1 MKFFFLLCILLP
13 AIFLLTA
20 CGSRQSQIR
29 VDGSP
34 YVDLDTMQ
42 RDEII
47 HLPTGTELT
56 RLELFSLLANER
68 IVYVGEGHDNIYDHQ
83 VELEVIKNLYQRF
96 PDGLAV
102 GFEML
107 AHVNQGKVDLWLAG
121 ELSEDDFIRL
131 FADDWSLAEF
141 VYYREIFAF
150 LKSHQ
155 IPVRALNVS
164 RQGKMVFMQELK
176 SSGKG
181 MDLLKNPKQLLDD
194 PYQEQALQ
202 AMFAGHVEGH
212 GDVSM
217 FLKVHQ
223 LWEETM
229 ADNIAAYLESPT
241 GEGKL
246 LVVIAGGFHVA
257 HGYGLPRRV
266 FQRKKVPYCTLLTHT
281 PAVLVENERRTMD
294 VEFPDLPLYLGDY
307 LWCVPYR
314 NLKDQQARLGVGLKD
329 AEKGIE
335 IVMVEAGSAAD
346 KHGLKVGDLIINC
359 AGDELKEPL
368 DLSLLLLKR
377 SKGETIELLI
387 ERGGKEQKIKVLL

>member
-1 MKFFFLLCILLP
+1 MKFFPLPFFLLL
-13 AIFLLTA
+13 AMFLLTA
-20 CGSRQSQIR
+20 CGSRQSQIM

-34 YVDLDTMQ
+34 YVDPDTMQ

-47 HLPTGTELT
+47 HLPTGMRLT
-56 RLELFSLLANER
+56 RPELFSLLANEQ
-68 IVYVGEGHDNIYDHQ
+68 IVYIGEGHDNIYDHQ
-83 VELEVIKNLYQRF
+83 VELEVVKNLYQRF
-96 PDGLAV
+96 PERLAV

-107 AHVNQGKVDLWLAG
+107 AHVNQEKVDQWLAG

-131 FADDWSLAEF
+131 FADDWSMAEF

-150 LKSHQ
+150 LQSRQ

-164 RQGKMVFMQELK
+164 RHEKMAFMQGLK
-176 SSGKG
+176 SSEMGKSS
-181 MDLLKNPKQLLDD
+181 LENPAQSLDD

-212 GDVSM
+212 GNISK

-229 ADNIAAYLESPT
+229 ADNIAAYLESPV

-257 HGYGLPRRV
+257 RGYGLPRRV
-266 FQRKKVPYCTLLTHT
+266 FQRKKVPYCVLLTHT
-281 PAVLVENERRTMD
+281 PLALVENERRTMD
-294 VEFPDLPLYLGDY
+294 VDFPDLPLYLGDY

-314 NLKDQQARLGVGLKD
+314 NLKDQQVKLGVGLKD
-329 AEKGIE
+329 ADRGIE
-335 IVMVEAGSAAD
+335 IVMVAAGSAAE
-346 KHGLKVGDLIINC
+346 KHGLKIGDLIITC
-359 AGDELKEPL
+359 AGNSLEEPL
-368 DLSLLLLKR
+368 DLSLLLLKK
-377 SKGETIELLI
+377 SKGETVELLI
-387 ERGGKEQKIKVLL
+387 ERGGKEQKIEVLL